1 MRRGK
6 PPPKWYGFPSYAPT
20 VRRPAPGGIRAKSKR
35 GGIGE
40 TWWSRRFIAVLESF
54 SMGPRLSRGRS
65 YARSGQVL
73 DLAVGPGL
81 AVARVQGSRVR
92 PYKVEIG
99 AAPLSEKDWRRA
111 EDAMASQAIFL
122 ATLLAGEMPRT
133 IEEAFAECR
142 LSLFPARPKD
152 LRTSCSCP
160 DWANP
165 CKHVAAALYILAE
178 KFDEDPFLIFAW
190 RGRPKE
196 VLLENLRLLR
206 ADPEEEGA
214 VAGPPAGD
222 GDEPLPLEDC
232 LDRFWEAGE
241 GLASLRV
248 RPVAAEAPDALLRQ
262 LDPPPITV
270 RGRALGELLGE
281 AYREMATEAE
291 RRAMG
296 AAGAGE

>member
-1 MRRGK
+1 
-6 PPPKWYGFPSYAPT
+6 
-20 VRRPAPGGIRAKSKR
+20 VRRLAPDGIRAKSRR

-40 TWWSRRFIAVLESF
+40 TWWSQRFIAVLESF

-73 DLAVGPGL
+73 DLVVGPGL
-81 AVARVQGSRVR
+81 AAARVQGSRVR
-92 PYKVEIG
+92 PYKVDIAV
-99 AAPLSEKDWRRA
+99 AALSEKDWRRA

-122 ATLLAGEMPRT
+122 ASLLAGEMPRT

-142 LSLFPARPKD
+142 LSLFPARLGD

-165 CKHVAAALYILAE
+165 CKHIAAALYILAE
-178 KFDEDPFLIFAW
+178 RFDEDPFLIFTW

-206 ADPEEEGA
+206 ADPEDAGA
-214 VAGPPAGD
+214 EAGPPP
-222 GDEPLPLEDC
+222 GDEEAPPLEDC
-232 LDRFWEAGE
+232 LDRFWQAGSE
-241 GLASLRV
+241 LSSLRV
-248 RPVAAEAPDALLRQ
+248 RPVAAETPDALLRQ
-262 LDPPPITV
+262 LDPPRITV
-270 RGRALGELLGE
+270 RRRDLVELIGP
-281 AYREMATEAE
+281 AYPEMAAGAE

-296 AAGAGE
+296 AENK

>member
-1 MRRGK
+1 
-6 PPPKWYGFPSYAPT
+6 
-20 VRRPAPGGIRAKSKR
+20 VRRLAPDGIRAKSRR

-40 TWWSRRFIAVLESF
+40 TWWSQRFIAVLESF

-73 DLAVGPGL
+73 DLVVGPGL
-81 AVARVQGSRVR
+81 AAARVQGSRVR
-92 PYKVEIG
+92 PYKVDIAV
-99 AAPLSEKDWRRA
+99 AALSEKDWRRA

-122 ATLLAGEMPRT
+122 ASLLAGEMPRT

-142 LSLFPARPKD
+142 LSLFPARLGD

-165 CKHVAAALYILAE
+165 CKHIAAALYILAE
-178 KFDEDPFLIFAW
+178 RFDEDPFLIFTW

-206 ADPEEEGA
+206 ADPEDAGA
-214 VAGPPAGD
+214 EAGPPP
-222 GDEPLPLEDC
+222 GDEEAPPLEDC
-232 LDRFWEAGE
+232 LDRFWQAGSE
-241 GLASLRV
+241 LSSLRV
-248 RPVAAEAPDALLRQ
+248 RPVAAETPDALLRQ
-262 LDPPPITV
+262 LDPPRITV
-270 RGRALGELLGE
+270 RRRDLVELIGP
-281 AYREMATEAE
+281 AYPEMAAGAE

-296 AAGAGE
+296 AENT

>member
-1 MRRGK
+1 MRRGT
-6 PPPKWYGFPSYAPT
+6 PPPRWYGFPSYAPT
-20 VRRPAPGGIRAKSKR
+20 VRRPAPGGIPAKSKR
-35 GGIGE
+35 GGIGG
-40 TWWSRRFIAVLESF
+40 TWWSQRFIAVLESF

-92 PYKVEIG
+92 PYNVEIG
-99 AAPLSEKDWRRA
+99 AAALSEKDWRRA

-122 ATLLAGEMPRT
+122 ATLLAGEMPRS
-133 IEEAFAECR
+133 IEEAFAECK

-178 KFDEDPFLIFAW
+178 RFDEDPFLIFAW

-206 ADPEEEGA
+206 ADPEEEA
-214 VAGPPAGD
+214 EAGPPAC
-222 GDEPLPLEDC
+222 DEEAPPLEDC
-232 LDRFWEAGE
+232 LDRFWEAGAE
-241 GLASLRV
+241 LSSLRV
-248 RPVAAEAPDALLRQ
+248 YPMAAESPDALLRQ
-262 LDPPPITV
+262 LDPPRVTV
-270 RGRALGELLGE
+270 RGRDLVELLE
-281 AYREMATEAE
+281 PAYREMAAGAE

-296 AAGAGE
+296 AEGE